1 MRWKFWTKLLISLLL
16 LFAVLVFLSPSF
28 HDKYFGVAKY
38 EADAVGSLVKINSLE
53 KQYAASHPHNGFACE
68 LVALRP
74 QERETDTSGQVSGL
88 LNGQRSG
95 FKFAFAACAP
105 AANGIV
111 TQYQIFAVPVRQ
123 TRSLGSCRSFPSWG
137 SCPDGAPAKIPRL
150 AVRVNRL
157 DVGLNKRNLTK
168 SLYLDEAAFTR
179 DRLGKDATVLE
190 FYRNKLVAEIFQIV
204 LLQTLQA
211 LGRNRH

>member
-53 KQYAASHPHNGFACE
+53 KQYAASHSDKGFACE
-68 LVALRP
+68 LVVLRP
-74 QERETDTSGQVSGL
+74 QESGTDKSGQVSGL

-111 TQYQIFAVPVRQ
+111 TQYQIFAVPVRPGITGIRAFCTDQ
-123 TRSLGSCRSFPSWG
+123 TGKLFYDLNGSASECLALRRE
-137 SCPDGAPAKIPRL
+137 IP
-150 AVRVNRL
+150 
-157 DVGLNKRNLTK
+157 
-168 SLYLDEAAFTR
+168 
-179 DRLGKDATVLE
+179 
-190 FYRNKLVAEIFQIV
+190 
-204 LLQTLQA
+204 
-211 LGRNRH
+211 